1 MKYFLKIEKKFS
13 PKKVPSFNGALNWVM
28 DAILK
33 FCSFGWVSWAH
44 NDFFIWQAQD
54 ARTFKWLAPAPPDQ
68 VRDIELKVRIFRI
81 FGRNFR
87 PTFTNQ
93 LFRLGGIVHD
103 HEA

>member
-1 MKYFLKIEKKFS
+1 
-13 PKKVPSFNGALNWVM
+13 M

-68 VRDIELKVRIFRI
+68 VRDIELKVRF
-81 FGRNFR
+81 FGKI
-87 PTFTNQ
+87 TFFGEPSE
-93 LFRLGGIVHD
+93 LKVFD
-103 HEA
+103 K